1 MKNNFFYKKSLSSIY
16 KKPSKTSEVISQI
29 IYGEKFDI
37 ISKKKNWL
45 KIKTSFDNY
54 IGYIK
59 NENYVDNFKPTHKI
73 FVLKASIFD
82 EKKRRTK
89 KFLTF
94 VSKISIIQESKK
106 FVEFEK
112 GKWIKKNNIKKI
124 SYIEKDYL
132 KILKLFLN
140 TKYVWGGRTYK
151 GIDCSAILQ
160 LIFYYNNKFYP
171 RDTKDQI
178 RYSKKNIK
186 KNILKKGNIIFWKG
200 HVAICINSKKLIH
213 AYGPENR
220 VLIMP
225 IKETI
230 DRIER
235 TAKLKVKKISS
246 IKY

>member
-45 KIKTSFDNY
+45 KIKTLFDNY

-82 EKKRRTK
+82 KKKRRTK

-132 KILKLFLN
+132 KI
-140 TKYVWGGRTYK
+140 
-151 GIDCSAILQ
+151 
-160 LIFYYNNKFYP
+160 
-171 RDTKDQI
+171 
-178 RYSKKNIK
+178 
-186 KNILKKGNIIFWKG
+186 
-200 HVAICINSKKLIH
+200 
-213 AYGPENR
+213 
-220 VLIMP
+220 
-225 IKETI
+225 
-230 DRIER
+230 
-235 TAKLKVKKISS
+235 
-246 IKY
+246 